1 MCLHGM
7 VKILWN
13 WILFL
18 GKITIF
24 SQKFK
29 KTAFKMAPFWG
40 FSVLGGLWYAK
51 WGEIKKKAVFV
62 RFRRNLKKTNF
73 KHP

>member
-13 WILFL
+13 WILFF

-40 FSVLGGLWYAK
+40 FFVLGGSLYAK
-51 WGEIKKKAVFV
+51 RGKIAKRAVFA
-62 RFRRNLKKTNF
+62 RFRYNSRKGEF
-73 KHP
+73 